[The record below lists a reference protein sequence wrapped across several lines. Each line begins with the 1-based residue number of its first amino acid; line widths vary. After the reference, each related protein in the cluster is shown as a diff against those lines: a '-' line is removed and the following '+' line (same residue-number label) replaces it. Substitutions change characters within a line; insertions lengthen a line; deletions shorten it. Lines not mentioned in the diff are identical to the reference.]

1 MTARSEQSVR
11 ITGDLTIYRAAE
23 LKGILDECVR
33 SGKAADI
40 SGTGAVDTCGM
51 QLFMAAKKSAAE
63 TGTPFSITGHTPEFI
78 RMLDL
83 YGLIRPFGDPVK
95 ISASLK
101 KELSLS
107 YSLSGHGG
115 KS

>member
-23 LKGILDECVR
+23 LKGILEECVR
-33 SGKAADI
+33 DEKAADI
-40 SGTGAVDTCGM
+40 SGTGAVDSCGM

-63 TGTPFSITGHTPEFI
+63 KGTMFAVTGHTPDFI

-83 YGLIRPFGDPVK
+83 YGLIRTFGDPVK